1 METIQKILIEFG
13 KMSWSIFWGLS
24 FGFILSAI
32 IRAFIATKTISDKL
46 GENNLKALGLA
57 TFFGG
62 ISSSCSYA
70 AASMSRTL
78 IVKGASWT
86 NATAFLIASTNLV
99 FEIFIV
105 IFTLLGTAFVLGEIA
120 GGIIFII
127 IASLLIIKFFPK
139 KIKDEADKHLE
150 ENKETSDHDDG
161 GGEDNHK
168 STIKEKLKMASHH
181 FYMDVMMVGKDI
193 LIGVAIAAILSVLVP
208 KEFWTKIFLSDNQDL
223 PKIVILIWNTVL
235 GIIVAILSFVCSV
248 GNIVLAAVLWHGGIS
263 FGGVFAFILS
273 DLVTL
278 PMLLV
283 YRKYYGNK
291 ATITLFIILS
301 ISILATAL
309 LVDFSFDIMG
319 LIPKNRTG
327 TITGEEVFVWN
338 YRTILNIILI
348 PTSIIFFFMGRK
360 EMKSS
365 MK

>member
-1 METIQKILIEFG
+1 MKTVENILIEFG
-13 KMSWSIFWGLS
+13 KMGWSIFWGLS

-32 IRAFIATKTISDKL
+32 IRAFISTKTISDKL
-46 GENNLKALGLA
+46 GKNNPKSLGLA

-78 IVKGASWT
+78 IIKGASWT
-86 NATAFLIASTNLV
+86 NAIAFLIASTNLV

-105 IFTLLGTAFVLGEIA
+105 IFTLLGTAFVFGEIA
-120 GGIIFII
+120 GGIIFIL
-127 IASLLIIKFFPK
+127 IAALLIVTFFPK
-139 KIKDEADKHLE
+139 KIKEEADKHIKE
-150 ENKETSDHDDG
+150 HKETGGHNHG
-161 GGEDNHK
+161 GGEDVSK
-168 STIKEKLKMASHH
+168 SSLKEKLKMASHH
-181 FYMDVMMVGKDI
+181 FYMDVKMVGKDI
-193 LIGVAIAAILSVLVP
+193 LIGVAIAAILSVVVP
-208 KEFWTKIFLSDNQDL
+208 KEFWTKVFLSDNQDL
-223 PKIVILIWNTVL
+223 PKVVILLWNSVL

-291 ATITLFIILS
+291 AMITLFIILS
-301 ISILATAL
+301 VSILATAL
-309 LVDFSFDIMG
+309 MIDFGFDIMG
-319 LIPKNRTG
+319 LIPQNGTG
-327 TITGEEVFVWN
+327 TITDQTVFVWD
-338 YRTILNIILI
+338 YRTVLNIILI
-348 PTSIIFFFMGRK
+348 PTSVVFFFMGKR
-360 EMKSS
+360 EMKKM

>member
-1 METIQKILIEFG
+1 MEIIQKILIEFG

-24 FGFILSAI
+24 FGFILSAM
-32 IRAFIATKTISDKL
+32 IRAFISTKIISEKL
-46 GENNLKALGLA
+46 GENNPKALGLA

-78 IVKGASWT
+78 IMKGASWT

-127 IASLLIIKFFPK
+127 IASLLIVTFFPK
-139 KIKDEADKHLE
+139 KIKEEADQHLQK
-150 ENKETSDHDDG
+150 NKETSQHNHG
-161 GGEDNHK
+161 GDNNK
-168 STIKEKLKMASHH
+168 STFKEKFKMASHH
-181 FYMDVMMVGKDI
+181 FYMDVKMVGKDI
-193 LIGVAIAAILSVLVP
+193 LIGVAIAAILSVVVP
-208 KEFWTKIFLSDNQDL
+208 KEFWTKVFLSDNQDL
-223 PKIVILIWNTVL
+223 PKVIILIWNSVL

-319 LIPKNRTG
+319 LIPENGTG
-327 TITGEEVFVWN
+327 TITGQEVFVWN
-338 YRTILNIILI
+338 YQSILNIILI
-348 PTSIIFFFMGRK
+348 PTSIIFFFMGRN

-365 MK
+365 SK